1 MHIKTCTCTFNVC
14 TLYVHCT
21 NLSVHGTD
29 MFIILNVCAW
39 FTLVHLG
46 SPVSVHC
53 LYTVCKLSVLD
64 NLYIH
69 VCTLYIHVWTWYRH
83 VLLDRA
89 SFKQCYSTGICHSVH
104 TVFRHVYTPQKWLWQ
119 VVSFPVVFLQNSVC
133 QLLNTV

>member
-1 MHIKTCTCTFNVC
+1 MANKTSTLLAQWLGRPGGLPRVVSSSPNPSNFFFMHIKTCTCTFNVC

-29 MFIILNVCAW
+29 MFIILNLCTW

-53 LYTVCKLSVLD
+53 LYTVCKFSVLN

-69 VCTLYIHVWTWYRH
+69 VCKLYVHCTY
-83 VLLDRA
+83 L
-89 SFKQCYSTGICHSVH
+89 SVH
-104 TVFRHVYTPQKWLWQ
+104 GTDMFYWTEPASHNAIAQE
-119 VVSFPVVFLQNSVC
+119 FAI
-133 QLLNTV
+133 